1 MTVYSQ
7 RTHARW
13 PAYKRNLACTR
24 PKERSHAPRYKRNLS
39 LSLSLCFA
47 LLRGKE
53 KGRSD
58 LFISLS
64 VSLSC
69 LLACTACE
77 ARVKPVP
84 LRSRA
89 MLVSLVCVGVKLCVG
104 CPDQLVACVTEAFS
118 WPVHAPP
125 SPRRWSRV
133 SLVACCSFRLCG
145 YQGGPIPQQKGL
157 KQVVWP

>member
-1 MTVYSQ
+1 MHVGQ
-7 RTHARW
+7 RTSEILLALGQRSART
-13 PAYKRNLACTR
+13 PPGTS
-24 PKERSHAPRYKRNLS
+24 EIS
-39 LSLSLCFA
+39 LSLYLFA
-47 LLRGKE
+47 LLCSGAR
-53 KGRSD
+53 RRAARTS
-58 LFISLS
+58 LSLS

-89 MLVSLVCVGVKLCVG
+89 MLLSLVCVGVKLCVG